1 VPKTIDRARGQGSKA
16 IDRAR
21 GQGSKARPLD
31 GIRVLDLT
39 RVLAGPFCS
48 MILADMGADVI
59 KVEEPGKG
67 DDTRSW
73 PPFVEGE
80 ATYFMSVNRNKKSV
94 TLNLKAPA
102 ARKIF
107 TDLVKKSD
115 VVLENFR
122 PGTMEK
128 LGLGYGA
135 LAKLNPKLI
144 YCAVS
149 GFGESGPDAGR
160 AGYDLVVQAESG
172 VMDITGFPDGP
183 PVKMGTSIADLVAG
197 MSAAHGVTLALL
209 ARTKTKKGQKVELGM
224 LDAMA
229 ALLTYQAGIY
239 WGTGR
244 KPTRRG
250 NEHPSIVPYEVFK
263 AADAYLTLGV
273 ANNSLWERC
282 CAAMERPD
290 LVKDPRF
297 ATESARVEN
306 RATLVPLLNEIL
318 GERSATEW
326 TKRFESAGVPA
337 GRIRTVPEVCESE
350 HLKARGMIQRLAH
363 PRAGSITVFGVP
375 IKLHATPGAVKT
387 PPPTL
392 GQHTDQVLKSLLKL
406 TPARIKNLH
415 AEGAI

>member
-1 VPKTIDRARGQGSKA
+1 
-16 IDRAR
+16 
-21 GQGSKARPLD
+21 
-31 GIRVLDLT
+31 VLDLT
-39 RVLAGPFCS
+39 RVLAGPFCA
-48 MILADMGADVI
+48 MILADMGAEVI
-59 KVEEPGKG
+59 KIEEPGKG

-80 ATYFMSVNRNKKSV
+80 ATYFMSVNRNKKSL
-94 TLNLKAPA
+94 TLNLKSPA
-102 ARKIF
+102 ARAIF
-107 TDLVKKSD
+107 ASLVKKSD

-128 LGLGYGA
+128 LGLGYKT
-135 LAKLNPKLI
+135 LAKLNPKLVYVAI
-144 YCAVS
+144 S

-172 VMDITGFPDGP
+172 VMDITGFADGP

-209 ARTKTKKGQKVELGM
+209 ARTKTKRGQKVELGM

-239 WGTGR
+239 WGTGQ
-244 KPTRRG
+244 KPGRRG
-250 NEHPSIVPYEVFK
+250 NAHPSIVPYEVFK

-282 CAAMERPD
+282 CTAMDRPD

-297 ATESARVEN
+297 ATEAARVEH
-306 RATLVPLLNEIL
+306 RAVLVPLLNEIL
-318 GERSATEW
+318 GERSADEW
-326 TKRFESAGVPA
+326 MKRLEAAGVPA

-350 HLKARGMIQRLAH
+350 HLKARGMIQRLKH
-363 PRAGSITVFGVP
+363 PKAGMITVMGVP
-375 IKLHATPGAVKT
+375 IKLHATPGAVTT

-392 GQHTDQVLKSLLKL
+392 GQHTDQILRSLLTL
-406 TPARIKNLH
+406 TPAQIRKLH
-415 AEGAI
+415 AERAV

>member
-1 VPKTIDRARGQGSKA
+1 VPKIK
-16 IDRAR
+16 
-21 GQGSKARPLD
+21 PLD

-48 MILADMGADVI
+48 MILADMGAQVI
-59 KVEEPGKG
+59 KIEEPGKG

-80 ATYFMSVNRNKKSV
+80 ATYFISVNRNKQSL

-107 TDLVKKSD
+107 TDLVKMSD

-128 LGLGYGA
+128 LGLGA
-135 LAKLNPKLI
+135 ATLAKLNKRLV
-144 YCAVS
+144 YCAIS

-172 VMDITGFPDGP
+172 VMDITGFADGP
-183 PVKMGTSIADLVAG
+183 PVKVGTSIADLVAG

-209 ARTKTKKGQKVELGM
+209 ARTRTKRGQKVEIGM

-244 KPTRRG
+244 TPARRG
-250 NEHPSIVPYEVFK
+250 NAHPSIVPYEVFK

-282 CAAMERPD
+282 CTAMERPD

-297 ATESARVEN
+297 ATESARVEH
-306 RATLVPLLNEIL
+306 RATLVPLFNEIL
-318 GERSATEW
+318 GERSADEW
-326 TKRFESAGVPA
+326 MKRLEAAGVPA

-350 HLKARGMIQRLAH
+350 HLKARGMIQRLKH
-363 PRAGSITVFGVP
+363 PKAGQVSVMGVP
-375 IKLHATPGAVKT
+375 IKLHATPGEVKT

-392 GQHTDQVLKSLLKL
+392 GQHTDHLLKSLLKL
-406 TPARIKNLH
+406 GPAQIKTLH
-415 AEGAI
+415 AEGAV